1 MEHNARKRVGLALG
15 GGAVRGLAHLGVLK
29 TLERA
34 GVRVDCVSG
43 TSVGALVGAAF
54 CAGVG
59 VQRMEGLAAQIGW
72 RNIARPT
79 WPAQGLV
86 SFARLERWLVGLLGD
101 LVFEELAIPLAVMA
115 TDLESGRPVVLR
127 EERLAAAVRA
137 SCAIPGIVTPLRME
151 GRLLGD
157 GGVTD
162 NLPVAAA
169 RDLADFVI
177 GVDVCRPA
185 YRRRWGPW
193 GAGLAALETLVRH
206 AGGGVYEADCL
217 IAPDLAGYSYVRFG
231 QRESL
236 MALGARAA
244 EESLP
249 VIQAALAGQPG
260 DR

>member
-1 MEHNARKRVGLALG
+1 
-15 GGAVRGLAHLGVLK
+15 
-29 TLERA
+29 
-34 GVRVDCVSG
+34 
-43 TSVGALVGAAF
+43 
-54 CAGVG
+54 
-59 VQRMEGLAAQIGW
+59 MEGIAAQIGW
-72 RNIARPT
+72 RNIASPT

-127 EERLAAAVRA
+127 EGRLAAVVRA
-137 SCAIPGIVTPLRME
+137 SCAIPGLVPPLRME

-157 GGVTD
+157 GGVAD

-169 RDLADFVI
+169 RALGADFVI

-185 YRRRWGPW
+185 YRRRLGPL

-217 IAPDLAGYSYVRFG
+217 IAPDLAGYSYVRFS

-236 MALGARAA
+236 LALGARAA

-249 VIQAALAGQPG
+249 VIQAALVGQPG
-260 DR
+260 NY